1 MAGEYE
7 PAARC
12 GHVAAAVEDKVYVW
26 GGDSSVYADV
36 SHDGP
41 DKTTIILKVDILD
54 VKVRNTLI
62 LVVSD
67 SGHSRHYDSWPS
79 SWLTDNDCRVAIA
92 LLCFDQSS
100 ILIYTSNK
108 NISKK

>member
-1 MAGEYE
+1 MAG
-7 PAARC
+7 AARR

-26 GGDSSVYADV
+26 GGRSGIRAFSYGSGYTEV

-41 DKTTIILKVDILD
+41 DKTDIILTVDILD

-67 SGHSRHYDSWPS
+67 STPLDDSW
-79 SWLTDNDCRVAIA
+79 
-92 LLCFDQSS
+92 
-100 ILIYTSNK
+100 LIK
-108 NISKK
+108 